1 MQHCHLK
8 NGTVREK
15 WGKIKIKKCTNIKQV
30 IIVLKELLCTNNQN
44 VFMHLSEK
52 NAVKQQLRFHL
63 VLSNISIGI
72 HAKDF
77 R

>member
-1 MQHCHLK
+1 
-8 NGTVREK
+8 
-15 WGKIKIKKCTNIKQV
+15 
-30 IIVLKELLCTNNQN
+30 
-44 VFMHLSEK
+44 MHLSEK